1 MKFHFGGSS
10 LGSKKYI
17 DDYFLICKLVKN
29 QGHSIIH
36 DWLGKTGE
44 AKESMYKKT
53 AEAIRAADGV
63 ILEGTISTVGLG
75 QQLTLALESGKPT
88 LILIRSRANEGP
100 VISGSFIDPTKRD
113 LLYVERYTQSNLEQK
128 LDTFFKSLVQKHGLT
143 RINLVLDRTID
154 NYLEWSAFQKK
165 KSKSQIIRDA
175 VQGAIDQDL
184 DWKKSQND

>member
-10 LGSKKYI
+10 LGSKKYK
-17 DDYFLICKLVKN
+17 DDYFLICKLIKK
-29 QGHSIIH
+29 QGHSILH

-44 AKESMYKKT
+44 NKENMYKKT

-63 ILEGTISTVGLG
+63 ILEGTISAVAIG
-75 QQLTLALESGKPT
+75 QQLTLALDSNKPT
-88 LILIRSRANEGP
+88 LILIHLEAGEGP
-100 VISGSFIDPTKRD
+100 VVSGSFSDPAKRN
-113 LLYVERYTQSNLEQK
+113 LLYIERYTQSNLEQK
-128 LDTFFKSLVQKHGLT
+128 LDGFFKSLAQKHGLT

-175 VQGAIDQDL
+175 MQKEIDQDL
-184 DWKKSQND
+184 DWKKRST

>member
-10 LGSKKYI
+10 LGSKKYN
-17 DDYFLICKLVKN
+17 DDYLLICKLIKKK
-29 QGHSIIH
+29 GHNILH

-44 AKESMYKKT
+44 NKESMYKKT

-63 ILEGTISTVGLG
+63 ILEGTISAVGVG
-75 QQLTLALESGKPT
+75 QQLTLALDCDKPT
-88 LILIRSRANEGP
+88 LILIHTGVGKGT
-100 VISGSFIDPTKRD
+100 VISGSFSDPTKRH

-128 LDTFFKSLVQKHGLT
+128 LDAFLKSLVQKHGLT

-154 NYLEWSAFQKK
+154 NYLEWSSFQKK

-175 VQGAIDQDL
+175 VQREIDQDL
-184 DWKKSQND
+184 DWKNQYD